1 MPTMQNR
8 LGGIANTDYCV
19 FNKKD
24 KFMFVHNDFAQNKF
38 IKLKDQLEQYIY
50 FQIAY
55 TELEMKQAMGIENA
69 NKDIYEVLNVL
80 DRFSK
85 DAMVILNQYLD
96 ALQKDSPKKFKWS
109 QNKGTIDSSYLGL
122 YNSGNVDE
130 FLKRNLNKVD

>member
-80 DRFSK
+80 DS
-85 DAMVILNQYLD
+85 
-96 ALQKDSPKKFKWS
+96 
-109 QNKGTIDSSYLGL
+109 
-122 YNSGNVDE
+122 
-130 FLKRNLNKVD
+130 FLKMRW